1 MDDRF
6 TAASLLLTGLTSSA
20 VTSWAFVAQLL
31 SPRSSK
37 KFSLLLFLSHSPGI
51 AQKTDRKSY
60 LGLRPLCFGAEGTG
74 VLLLAR
80 PLFLLWTCPWTL
92 EWRAGGVK
100 NTRKWVRQ
108 RSWWHFQQNLRHSW
122 PEPDF
127 FKIIFPL
134 HWLMLSKSRTCPQKS
149 PCLNCL
155 HPKKKCH
162 FSFCFSGKNNFRLK
176 PVALDDN
183 KPSSQPH
190 LARI

>member
-127 FKIIFPL
+127 FKSFFHYTDWCWAKVEHVHRRVPVWIVCNQRKSVIFL
-134 HWLMLSKSRTCPQKS
+134 FVFL
-149 PCLNCL
+149 
-155 HPKKKCH
+155 KKQ
-162 FSFCFSGKNNFRLK
+162 L
-176 PVALDDN
+176 
-183 KPSSQPH
+183 
-190 LARI
+190 